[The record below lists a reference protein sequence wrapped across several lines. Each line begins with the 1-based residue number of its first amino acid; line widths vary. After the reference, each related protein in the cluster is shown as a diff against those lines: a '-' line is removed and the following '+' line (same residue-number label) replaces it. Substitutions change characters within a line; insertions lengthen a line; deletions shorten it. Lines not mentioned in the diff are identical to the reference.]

1 MRQWVMSKAAQRK
14 EAAFRAGYAAYKVDK
29 DSDWKP
35 YVNQWVLTPI
45 GKEYKRGY
53 DLAKDEMQTNNTLI
67 NRLRVLF
74 GMANV

>member
-1 MRQWVMSKAAQRK
+1 MSKTAQRK
-14 EAAFRAGYAAYKVDK
+14 EAAFREGYAAYKVYK

-35 YVNQWVLTPI
+35 YVDQWVLTLI

-53 DLAKDEMQTNNTLI
+53 DLAKDEAQANHTLI